1 MSELNYEHVFDVL
14 VDKTAE
20 YVTENN
26 LKAMVLGISGG
37 IDSTVVAAI
46 CHEVSKKTGIPLIGR
61 SLPIKNKEDEFSVSE
76 LVGEAFCDEF
86 KVFNL
91 SNSYKASLFDLCAD
105 AGLIKDCKGYDWYWV
120 SDLEELTGR
129 TPIAN
134 GNLQARCR
142 MKHLYDIASIRKGL
156 VMSTDNQTEYQLGF
170 WTIHGDV
177 GDFDPIQDLWKTE
190 VYELAEWLRMKYVKA
205 NQGHADCYHDM
216 GASQKEYAITQS
228 IALTPTDGLGISNSD
243 LEQIGAK
250 DYDTVDDIL
259 SRFIPFENFRKS
271 YDSAGQIMHP
281 HDEMAESDC
290 WSQLCARHGEDVVN
304 KVWSRHLASE
314 FKRKKAPIYISRE
327 LYE

>member
-1 MSELNYEHVFDVL
+1 MSKLNYEHVFNVL

-20 YVTENN
+20 YVTSNN
-26 LKAMVLGISGG
+26 LKVMVLGISGG

-61 SLPIKNKEDEFSVSE
+61 SLPIKNKSDEFATSVH
-76 LVGEAFCDEF
+76 VGEAFCDKFE
-86 KVFNL
+86 VYRL
-91 SNSYKASLFDLCAD
+91 ERSYRAALFDACAD
-105 AGLIKDCKGYDWYWV
+105 AGDVNMANSYHLDE
-120 SDLEELTGR
+120 LEEMPSR

-142 MKHLYDIASIRKGL
+142 MMYLYDIASRHKGL

-190 VYELAEWLRMKYVKA
+190 VYELAKWISNRYKNIEHHHTIMT
-205 NQGHADCYHDM
+205 D
-216 GASQKEYAITQS
+216 AIELS

-259 SRFIPFENFRKS
+259 SRFVPFENFRKS

>member
-1 MSELNYEHVFDVL
+1 MSELNYERVFNVL

-20 YVTENN
+20 YVTSNN

-61 SLPIKNKEDEFSVSE
+61 SLPIKNKSDEFATSVH
-76 LVGEAFCDEF
+76 VGEAFCDKFE
-86 KVFNL
+86 VYRL
-91 SNSYKASLFDLCAD
+91 ERSYRAALFDACAD
-105 AGLIKDCKGYDWYWV
+105 AGDVNMANSYHLDE
-120 SDLEELTGR
+120 LEEMPSR

-142 MKHLYDIASIRKGL
+142 MMYLYDIASRHKGL

-190 VYELAEWLRMKYVKA
+190 VYGLANYMRDRYRSKALEALHNDYKETCDKYRA
-205 NQGHADCYHDM
+205 M
-216 GASQKEYAITQS
+216 SYAVYSSCKLI
-228 IALTPTDGLGISNSD
+228 PTDGLGISNSD

-259 SRFIPFENFRKS
+259 SRFIPFKNFRKS

>member
-1 MSELNYEHVFDVL
+1 MDKILL
-14 VDKTAE
+14 IVDPQ
-20 YVTENN
+20 VDF
-26 LKAMVLGISGG
+26 ISGSLAVEG
-37 IDSTVVAAI
+37 AKEKMDALTDALLDGDIDCDYVMVTKDYHPSNH
-46 CHEVSKKTGIPLIGR
+46 CSF
-61 SLPIKNKEDEFSVSE
+61 KE
-76 LVGEAFCDEF
+76 
-86 KVFNL
+86 
-91 SNSYKASLFDLCAD
+91 
-105 AGLIKDCKGYDWYWV
+105 
-120 SDLEELTGR
+120 
-129 TPIAN
+129 N
-134 GNLQARCR
+134 GGQ
-142 MKHLYDIASIRKGL
+142 
-156 VMSTDNQTEYQLGF
+156 
-170 WTIHGDV
+170 WPIHGDV

-190 VYELAEWLRMKYVKA
+190 VYELAKWISNRYKNIEHHHTIMT
-205 NQGHADCYHDM
+205 
-216 GASQKEYAITQS
+216 GAGSKSDAIELS

-259 SRFIPFENFRKS
+259 SRFVPFENFRKS

>member
-46 CHEVSKKTGIPLIGR
+46 CHEVSKQTGIPLIGR
-61 SLPIKNKEDEFSVSE
+61 SLPIKNKKDEFDVSK

-86 KVFNL
+86 NVKRL
-91 SNSYKASLFDLCAD
+91 DLSYKAALVDTILDSKSYPQPSMHDLMEYHDIIA
-105 AGLIKDCKGYDWYWV
+105 
-120 SDLEELTGR
+120 LEEWEGR

-142 MKHLYDIASIRKGL
+142 MQHLYDIASLHKGL

-190 VYELAEWLRMKYVKA
+190 VYELAKWISNRYKNIEHHHTIMT
-205 NQGHADCYHDM
+205 
-216 GASQKEYAITQS
+216 GAGSKSDAIELS

-250 DYDTVDDIL
+250 SYDEVDDIL
-259 SRFIPFENFRKS
+259 SRYIPFKEYRQKH
-271 YDSAGQIMHP
+271 GEPLHP

-290 WSQLCARHGEDVVN
+290 WSQLCVRHGEDVVN